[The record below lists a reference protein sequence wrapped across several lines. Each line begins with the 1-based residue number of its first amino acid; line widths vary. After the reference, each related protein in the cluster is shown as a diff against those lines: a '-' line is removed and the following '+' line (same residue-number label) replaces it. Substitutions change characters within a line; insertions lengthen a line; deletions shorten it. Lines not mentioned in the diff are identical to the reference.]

1 MHAVAEEFEQSVDD
15 VVSVEKPVSFHSFVQ
30 IYRNW
35 YDISD
40 KEVVNLLKKKNKK
53 K

>member
-15 VVSVEKPVSFHSFVQ
+15 VVSVEKPLSFHAFAQ

-35 YDISD
+35 YNISD
-40 KEVVNLLKKKNKK
+40 KEVVNLFKKK
-53 K
+53 